1 MHAYRIYGVAVR
13 VVSGVRVTG
22 CIGFTAHNRLN
33 IPLHERTCRSIKV
46 TNEDGGVVVR
56 FTDHPGAYNSS
67 VDLNVT
73 ATVVPNATSGKVH
86 FGLAIERSLSPKPQK
101 SPWAVQAAIYP
112 GIATRADKAGTNDG
126 VLLPCGE
133 GSVLPGPFTAARAV
147 GQRTGFSAA
156 AGGTI
161 NRCGAAQVAARVTD
175 EAGLVLE
182 AHDAG
187 GHQKQWLLQIVPS
200 QYVRIE
206 IQHFWPEVPGAA
218 VGLAYSTTVGRCG
231 VGGWRAAADMY
242 KSWAVTQ
249 YWAAT
254 RLTERDDVPPILLS
268 GAPGLILGIQNGSG
282 YCGAAA
288 LGPNLEKLPDYVAAY
303 KSRLQTPRALFVPYG
318 WENRGTWA
326 GIQYFPAV
334 PSNAAWAQANN
345 ALAAAGDGS
354 MFLVSGSW
362 WVVKRE
368 ESGGGP
374 AFDDSAVLHDPTMTA
389 MLVKTQRP
397 QNGTTLWEDDQY
409 NMTIAKQP
417 WRGLSVMLC
426 HGHPDT
432 NATMVDTFRQI
443 RSLGVTVASF
453 DQDISGDQFEP
464 CYDPNH
470 SHTPGFGTYMLEGFR
485 EYTRSI
491 NAETRAAG
499 ERMGL
504 SSEQTAELAIPQMS
518 TFWSRQFAQIDYPTA
533 GFEGVGLFSYLY
545 HEYVNGPLFVPTIV
559 TLFADLGV
567 SSSLTSIMSTPHRFV
582 PAMAAAMV
590 QGQGA
595 NNLRPHPLLRVKAM
609 ADALVRGLA
618 LVPFTQDVPLE
629 ATDSW
634 HAAVSEAFFS
644 YGGVPPRFADHLVL
658 GETLHP
664 LELDCAELSVFY
676 TVGNR
681 THPVKKPIT
690 IPAVVTGSFRSPHT
704 LQKIPSVGSVFANVA
719 NTTQV
724 VQVGLG
730 GSAAGAESL
739 TLFDAHRNTLQK
751 WSSGDIPDRV
761 NVSLKSF
768 QVVFL
773 EASFASIL

>member
-1 MHAYRIYGVAVR
+1 
-13 VVSGVRVTG
+13 
-22 CIGFTAHNRLN
+22 
-33 IPLHERTCRSIKV
+33 
-46 TNEDGGVVVR
+46 
-56 FTDHPGAYNSS
+56 
-67 VDLNVT
+67 
-73 ATVVPNATSGKVH
+73 
-86 FGLAIERSLSPKPQK
+86 
-101 SPWAVQAAIYP
+101 
-112 GIATRADKAGTNDG
+112 
-126 VLLPCGE
+126 
-133 GSVLPGPFTAARAV
+133 
-147 GQRTGFSAA
+147 
-156 AGGTI
+156 
-161 NRCGAAQVAARVTD
+161 
-175 EAGLVLE
+175 
-182 AHDAG
+182 
-187 GHQKQWLLQIVPS
+187 
-200 QYVRIE
+200 
-206 IQHFWPEVPGAA
+206 
-218 VGLAYSTTVGRCG
+218 
-231 VGGWRAAADMY
+231 
-242 KSWAVTQ
+242 
-249 YWAAT
+249 
-254 RLTERDDVPPILLS
+254 
-268 GAPGLILGIQNGSG
+268 LILGIQNGSG

-559 TLFADLGV
+559 TLFADLN
-567 SSSLTSIMSTPHRFV
+567 PHIRHV
-582 PAMAAAMV
+582 
-590 QGQGA
+590 
-595 NNLRPHPLLRVKAM
+595 H
-609 ADALVRGLA
+609 
-618 LVPFTQDVPLE
+618 
-629 ATDSW
+629 
-634 HAAVSEAFFS
+634 
-644 YGGVPPRFADHLVL
+644 
-658 GETLHP
+658 
-664 LELDCAELSVFY
+664 
-676 TVGNR
+676 
-681 THPVKKPIT
+681 
-690 IPAVVTGSFRSPHT
+690 
-704 LQKIPSVGSVFANVA
+704 
-719 NTTQV
+719 TTQV
-724 VQVGLG
+724 RSGNGCRDGAGTRGKQPPATPVASCQIHGRRVG
-730 GSAAGAESL
+730 AGPGVG
-739 TLFDAHRNTLQK
+739 TLYTGRAPR
-751 WSSGDIPDRV
+751 GDR
-761 NVSLKSF
+761 
-768 QVVFL
+768 
-773 EASFASIL
+773 